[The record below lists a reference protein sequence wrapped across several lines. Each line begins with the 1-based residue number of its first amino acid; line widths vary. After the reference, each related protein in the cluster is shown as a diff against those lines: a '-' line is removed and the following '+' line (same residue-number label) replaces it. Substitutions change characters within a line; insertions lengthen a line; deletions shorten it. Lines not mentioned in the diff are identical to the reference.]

1 MAEKP
6 TGSSRGLII
15 GLVAVIVVIVLVV
28 GLKSAFREKVEV
40 RTAQASHADLV
51 STVSTNGKVEP
62 IEDYQ
67 AHASAPGVVQNVF
80 VEVGQRVQRGAQLI
94 KLDDSDARSRV
105 ASAQASLDAAVRDL
119 QNLQSGGSKDEINSE
134 NNDLTAARTQ
144 QQQATSDVSRLEA
157 LQAKGSA
164 SANEVASAKQ
174 RLTDAQ
180 TRISQL
186 QTRRQSRYS
195 STDVTAQQAAVTQA
209 RAALSAAQSA
219 YSGVDIRA
227 PFSGTI
233 YSVPVNNLDYVP
245 GGEALLNMADLN
257 RIQIRAY
264 FDEPEI
270 GKLAA
275 GQPVK
280 IVWDAKPYSTWHGH
294 IALAPTTVSS
304 YGTRS
309 VGECLIT
316 VDDAKGDLLPNTTVT
331 VTVTVAQLS
340 NVLSLPREALRT
352 EGLRDYVYK
361 VVSGHLLKTPV
372 QVGVVN
378 NTRVQILSGL
388 ADGDIIALNSPSNAE
403 FKNGLQVKAL
413 P

>member
-1 MAEKP
+1 MSDKP
-6 TGSSRGLII
+6 KGSSRGLIV
-15 GLVAVIVVIVLVV
+15 GLAAVIALIVVIIVL
-28 GLKSAFREKVEV
+28 KTAFREKVEV
-40 RTAQASHADLV
+40 RTAQAAHADLV

-67 AHASAPGVVQNVF
+67 AHASAPGVVKTVF
-80 VEVGQRVQRGAQLI
+80 VSVGEHVQRGQQLI

-105 ASAQASLDAAVRDL
+105 AAAQATLDAAIRDL
-119 QNLQSGGSKDEINSE
+119 QNLQSGGSKDELNGQ
-134 NNDLTAARTQ
+134 NNDLAAARTQ
-144 QQQATSDVSRLEA
+144 QQQAASDVSRLEA

-164 SANEVASAKQ
+164 SANEVAAARQ

-195 STDVTAQQAAVTQA
+195 TTDVTAQQAAVTQA
-209 RAALSAAQSA
+209 RVALSAAQSA

-227 PFSGTI
+227 PFAGTV
-233 YSVPVNNLDYVP
+233 YSVPVNNFDFVP
-245 GGEALLNMADLN
+245 AGEALLNMADLN
-257 RIQIRAY
+257 RIEVRAY

-275 GQPVK
+275 GQPVR

-294 IALAPTTVSS
+294 IAVAPTTVIT
-304 YGTRS
+304 YGTRN

-316 VDDAKGDLLPNTTVT
+316 VDDAKGDLLPNTNVT
-331 VTVTVAQLS
+331 VTVIVAQLS
-340 NVLSLPREALRT
+340 NVLSLPRESLRT
-352 EGLRDYVYK
+352 EGLHDYIYK
-361 VVSGHLLKTPV
+361 VDAGHLVKTPV
-372 QVGVVN
+372 QVGAVN

-388 ADGDIIALNSPSNAE
+388 ADGDVVALNSPSNAE